1 MSRTKRDGII
11 RDQRTGIVLAREGR
25 HPGADLFK
33 DAPMGDGLPGM
44 SMAPEAEHILAI
56 HFFDNLGY
64 PLTPPKPV
72 YKAIPDTDS
81 VAEIGR
87 EHVKWVPLDTP
98 APVAVQAEEPIIVA
112 DISGYNADQIA
123 AMELQIRQKKI
134 ADKMLEQA
142 DPQVRGE
149 DMP

>member
-98 APVAVQAEEPIIVA
+98 APVAAQAEEPIVVA

-123 AMELQIRQKKI
+123 AMKLQIRQKEI

>member
-1 MSRTKRDGII
+1 MSRTRRDGII
-11 RDQRTGIVLAREGR
+11 RDQRTGIVLARDGR

-33 DAPMGDGLPGM
+33 DAPMGEGLPGM

-64 PLTPPKPV
+64 SLTPPNPR
-72 YKAIPDTDS
+72 YKAQVDPDS
-81 VAEIGR
+81 VAEVGQ

-98 APVAVQAEEPIIVA
+98 EPAAAQAEEPIVVA
-112 DISGYNADQIA
+112 DISDYSPDQIA
-123 AMELQIRQKKI
+123 AMKLQIRQKEI

-149 DMP
+149 AGL

>member
-1 MSRTKRDGII
+1 MSKTRRDGVI

-44 SMAPEAEHILAI
+44 GMPPEAEHILAI

-64 PLTPPKPV
+64 PLTPPKPL
-72 YKAIPDTDS
+72 YKAVPDSDS
-81 VAEIGR
+81 VAEVGR

-98 APVAVQAEEPIIVA
+98 SRRSVQAEEPIVVA
-112 DISGYNADQIA
+112 DISGYTPDQVA
-123 AMELQIRQKKI
+123 AMEVQIRQKKI

-149 DMP
+149 SER